1 MMHVLTRGGGLEGQD
16 TSSSGPA
23 PIQKHA
29 TPQISEFVSDQPH
42 ANPMNDPGTRQC
54 GAKTR
59 SGEPCR
65 RSPAPGKASAVSMVV
80 RLAVVRQLA
89 SVMGH
94 GRAADTAKR
103 SHPYRDTRP
112 GRITGPRRGR
122 RTPPWQT
129 FPTSARSYRPYGR
142 NREREYRS
150 ELRAPRVIM
159 RCARCLLFE
168 WGDIGE
174 R

>member
-42 ANPMNDPGTRQC
+42 EMTPKPANVAQ
-54 GAKTR
+54 K
-59 SGEPCR
+59 
-65 RSPAPGKASAVSMVV
+65 PAQESRAGVLRLQARASAVSMVV
-80 RLAVVRQLA
+80 RLAAVRQLA

-142 NREREYRS
+142 HREREYRS